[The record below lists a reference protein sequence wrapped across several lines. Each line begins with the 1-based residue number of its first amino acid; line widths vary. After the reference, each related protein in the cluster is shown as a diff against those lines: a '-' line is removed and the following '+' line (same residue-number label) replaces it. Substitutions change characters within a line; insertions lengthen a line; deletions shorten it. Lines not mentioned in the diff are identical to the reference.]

1 MDGKL
6 DYKEGTV
13 LMNHPA
19 NSVYQQVC
27 IPVLTSNF
35 LFFSFLFLCFSTD
48 LANSRNQK
56 VIERTKG
63 SFFRTSVLRYVCF
76 CLFSPPQSIWDVLAH
91 EFTDEHHS
99 AAVAK

>member
-19 NSVYQQVC
+19 NSVYQQV
-27 IPVLTSNF
+27 
-35 LFFSFLFLCFSTD
+35 
-48 LANSRNQK
+48 
-56 VIERTKG
+56 IERTKG
-63 SFFRTSVLRYVCF
+63 SFFRTSVLRYV
-76 CLFSPPQSIWDVLAH
+76 LLLSRIDRKRRLNKRNY
-91 EFTDEHHS
+91 S

>member
-19 NSVYQQVC
+19 NSVYQQVGH
-27 IPVLTSNF
+27 VLTHEDRARHQAD
-35 LFFSFLFLCFSTD
+35 TVI
-48 LANSRNQK
+48 Q

-63 SFFRTSVLRYVCF
+63 SFFRTSVLRYVYLHFPRANIVIIDLVQRC
-76 CLFSPPQSIWDVLAH
+76 CRQMI
-91 EFTDEHHS
+91 
-99 AAVAK
+99 